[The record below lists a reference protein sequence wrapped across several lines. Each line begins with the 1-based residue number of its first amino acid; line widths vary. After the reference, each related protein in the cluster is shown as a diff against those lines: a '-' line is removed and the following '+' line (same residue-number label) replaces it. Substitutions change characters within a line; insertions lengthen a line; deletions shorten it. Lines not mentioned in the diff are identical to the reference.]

1 MKILIKIVAVLAA
14 LMGLMALVTGSR
26 VLLGLFDPGYQYFT
40 ALLVYNVTLGVVSIL
55 AGYFIWK
62 KENVALYFS
71 YFITGAHIIVFLLL
85 ITVFNDIIAY
95 QSINAMTF
103 RSVAWIIFTFII
115 WKRNS
120 NLEKKR
126 TAEE

>member
-14 LMGLMALVTGSR
+14 IMGLMAVVTGSR

-40 ALLVYNVTLGVVSIL
+40 ALLVYNITMGVVSIL

-62 KENVALYFS
+62 QENAALYLA

-85 ITVFNDIIAY
+85 KTIFSDVISYHSVD
-95 QSINAMTF
+95 AMTF
-103 RSVAWIIFTFII
+103 RSVAWIIFSVII
-115 WKRNS
+115 WKGNS
-120 NLEKKR
+120 KVNENVK
-126 TAEE
+126 TN